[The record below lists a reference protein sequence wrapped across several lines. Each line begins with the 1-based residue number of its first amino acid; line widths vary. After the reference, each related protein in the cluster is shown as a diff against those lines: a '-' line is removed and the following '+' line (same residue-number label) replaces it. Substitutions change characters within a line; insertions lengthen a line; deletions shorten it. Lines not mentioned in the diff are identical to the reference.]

1 MCLQGRINRLKELQ
15 FIDIWSNMVRNG
27 VKWVIMPFCYPIVII
42 FPPYLLDKFSLIWYR
57 KHIKTYKKPQ
67 IPGKNGAVRN
77 LFLYY
82 LYSIS
87 IGALHV
93 GE

>member
-42 FPPYLLDKFSLIWYR
+42 FPPYLLDKFSLIWYIKAF
-57 KHIKTYKKPQ
+57 KHNKKPPF
-67 IPGKNGAVRN
+67 PGENSFIRN

>member
-1 MCLQGRINRLKELQ
+1 MG
-15 FIDIWSNMVRNG
+15 DYG
-27 VKWVIMPFCYPIVII
+27 HCYTIVII
-42 FPPYLLDKFSLIWYR
+42 FPPYLFDKFSLIWC
-57 KHIKTYKKPQ
+57 IKSLEHSKKPLF
-67 IPGKNGAVRN
+67 PGEKLHIRN
-77 LFLYY
+77 VFIYY

>member
-42 FPPYLLDKFSLIWYR
+42 FPPYLLDKFSLIWYIKAF
-57 KHIKTYKKPQ
+57 KHNKKPW
-67 IPGKNGAVRN
+67 IPGENSFFRN
-77 LFLYY
+77 VFYITYIVY
-82 LYSIS
+82 L
-87 IGALHV
+87 
-93 GE
+93 